1 MVGRYMSANDIIVLT
16 TSKEECMLQMIHH
29 WKWIPNSVS
38 DIKKGQ
44 EKLTSFF
51 FHVALNIIGSHLLEQ
66 TGSD

>member
-1 MVGRYMSANDIIVLT
+1 MVGRYMSANDITVLT

-44 EKLTSFF
+44 EKLTFF
-51 FHVALNIIGSHLLEQ
+51 FPCCTEYNRFSPPG
-66 TGSD
+66 TDRK